1 MSMPTISR
9 GYWLISSS
17 RTLRWARCSASIAAL
32 DPTSWSSQSASC
44 STVSATR
51 ILKTIPRPL
60 EHETMKTEVDH
71 AYVSHLSDAAHRK
84 SFDPWRDI
92 DWSVP
97 FDDSHF
103 YLPPDLVSLYG
114 TELWN
119 SMTREQQ
126 VRLSMHEAPSTL
138 AQALW
143 FPNILTLNLLS

>member
-1 MSMPTISR
+1 MSVRNTWR
-9 GYWLISSS
+9 GYWSISSP
-17 RTLRWARCSASIAAL
+17 RTSCRARCSVRIASL
-32 DPTSWSSQSASC
+32 VPTTWIRLSASC

-51 ILKTIPRPL
+51 ILKIIPRRPQ
-60 EHETMKTEVDH
+60 ENKTMKTEVDH
-71 AYVSHLSDAAHRK
+71 AYLSRLSDAAHRK

-126 VRLSMHEAPSTL
+126 VRLSMHEASSTL
-138 AQALW
+138 AQGLW
-143 FPNILTLNLLS
+143 FENIL